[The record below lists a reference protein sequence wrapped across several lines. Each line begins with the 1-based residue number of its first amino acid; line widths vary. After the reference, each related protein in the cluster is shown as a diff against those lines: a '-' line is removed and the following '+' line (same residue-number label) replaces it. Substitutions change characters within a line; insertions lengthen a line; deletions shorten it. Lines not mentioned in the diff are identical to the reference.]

1 MHTKRPYELPKP
13 ITADPSILEHIT
25 PQLIEGYI
33 NKHESKFKRY
43 DYLENLYKGFHDV
56 FRQPEKENWKPD
68 NRLAVNFPRYITD
81 TFLGYA
87 YGVPIKCT
95 APEDSEDERLKEF
108 YRNNEMNDHDAEMAK
123 MCCIYGHAW
132 EFYYQDEETNT
143 KVVAYNPKD
152 LFCIFDDTVQRRALM
167 MILYGRHTVDGVNNG
182 VLYGLA
188 ATADTLY
195 YFDNGKFV
203 DRKENPYSL
212 IPCDEWRLNE
222 ERIGLFE
229 GVAGLV
235 ETYNRTLGEKANDVD
250 SFAEAYLAVIGSELD
265 DEDVY
270 RIRDNRI
277 INLYGTDNAKD
288 ILVQFL
294 TKPTADGTQ
303 ENLLNRLENLIY
315 QISMVANI
323 SDEQF
328 GNASSGVALAYKLQ
342 AMSNLAV
349 TFDRK
354 IEKSLRKRFKIWS
367 SLSTNVAD
375 REVWRDI
382 DIKFTRNLPKNLQE
396 EAQTASQLE
405 GIVSKETQLSVL
417 SIVPD
422 VKKEIEKM
430 EEEEEEQMQQLS
442 MYQQT
447 MGAVNG
453 ENNAGNISGENEGEP
468 GLLEK

>member
-1 MHTKRPYELPKP
+1 M
-13 ITADPSILEHIT
+13 
-25 PQLIEGYI
+25 
-33 NKHESKFKRY
+33 
-43 DYLENLYKGFHDV
+43 
-56 FRQPEKENWKPD
+56 
-68 NRLAVNFPRYITD
+68 
-81 TFLGYA
+81 
-87 YGVPIKCT
+87 
-95 APEDSEDERLKEF
+95 
-108 YRNNEMNDHDAEMAK
+108 
-123 MCCIYGHAW
+123 
-132 EFYYQDEETNT
+132 
-143 KVVAYNPKD
+143 
-152 LFCIFDDTVQRRALM
+152 
-167 MILYGRHTVDGVNNG
+167 
-182 VLYGLA
+182 
-188 ATADTLY
+188 
-195 YFDNGKFV
+195 
-203 DRKENPYSL
+203 
-212 IPCDEWRLNE
+212 
-222 ERIGLFE
+222 
-229 GVAGLV
+229 
-235 ETYNRTLGEKANDVD
+235 
-250 SFAEAYLAVIGSELD
+250 AVIGSELD

-288 ILVQFL
+288 ILVQFM

-382 DIKFTRNLPKNLQE
+382 DINFTRNLPKNLQE

-422 VKKEIEKM
+422 VKNEIEKM
-430 EEEEEEQMQQLS
+430 EEEEEEQMNKLS

-453 ENNAGNISGENEGEP
+453 ENNAGNISSTDEGEP